1 MSLSTRERMVVG
13 SAEEEVGDDSNAI
26 DLFNICLN
34 RQLSL
39 DTMSGDD
46 EPLVNDDSVLKDSL
60 SFVSTASTDA
70 KDINNDVAP
79 RYVDECDEEAPS
91 LLCATSD
98 SFKENMDAS
107 ASKSTEIGGG
117 DTIDEQPSDAL
128 QLEEDETNLDNDDV
142 YEEDE
147 DEKLLESI
155 TQNMCLSGWNALHV
169 MYLSLFSVL
178 GVSMRWFMG
187 RFFGGD
193 CESNAQGNPINDFL
207 WPLSH
212 KICVTAD
219 GLTEQYGGALFIDL
233 PANMFGSFLM
243 GYFTGHNV
251 DWPVMPCLSHAHPWQ
266 QDKGL
271 HLGIRTALCGSFTT
285 FSSWNSQMV
294 LMMDGTANPY
304 LGSQVLSAL
313 FGYILG
319 YQAAASSF
327 RAGRTLSAWVHSRR
341 NPYIFDSNLE
351 KSDHREK
358 RHYKHLGWLTPLIV
372 FTLFALLIC
381 LYVAGDLYWGIAYYR
396 QVWIA
401 CLACPIGTILR
412 WKLGSYNGK
421 FGYPTGTFLAN
432 LLASILSAGL
442 TAWAIIESLDKGA
455 QRWEIPAI
463 KAVSLGVAGSLSTVS
478 TFVKESVEM
487 TEKNPHFDKKSFL
500 YSHGT
505 MVICCFAGLAIYS
518 PLVRYAPRPT

>member
-1 MSLSTRERMVVG
+1 MVVDLVD
-13 SAEEEVGDDSNAI
+13 EEEVGDDSNAI
-26 DLFNICLN
+26 DLFNICVN

-39 DTMSGDD
+39 DTMSSDD
-46 EPLVNDDSVLKDSL
+46 APLVNNDSVLKDAL
-60 SFVSTASTDA
+60 SFVSSASTDA
-70 KDINNDVAP
+70 KEEVNKF
-79 RYVDECDEEAPS
+79 DEEAPS

-98 SFKENMDAS
+98 TFKENTDAS
-107 ASKSTEIGGG
+107 ASKSTEIGGT
-117 DTIDEQPSDAL
+117 DTIDEQPSDAP
-128 QLEEDETNLDNDDV
+128 QLEKDKTNLDNDDV

-169 MYLSLFSVL
+169 LYLSLFSVF
-178 GVSMRWFMG
+178 GVSIRWFMG

-193 CESNAQGNPINDFL
+193 CEANAQGNPIDDFL

-327 RAGRTLSAWVHSRR
+327 RAGRTLSAWVHSKR
-341 NPYIFDSNLE
+341 NPYIFDSDLE
-351 KSDHREK
+351 KSELVEK

-381 LYVAGDLYWGIAYYR
+381 LYMAGDFYWGIAYYR

-401 CLACPIGTILR
+401 CLASPIGTILR

-432 LLASILSAGL
+432 FLASILSAGL
-442 TAWAIIESLDKGA
+442 TAWAIIESLDKGS

-505 MVICCFAGLAIYS
+505 MLICCFAGLAVYS